1 MSTVSTTISLQ
12 IEQLLKVQDY
22 AKVHKLTRSRAMSY
36 LIKMGFVYIRIL
48 EEQRYEFEKARDPSA
63 KAVK

>member
-22 AKVHKLTRSRAMSY
+22 ARLHKLTRSRAMSY
-36 LIKMGFVYIRIL
+36 LIKMGFVYLQFL
-48 EEQRYEFEKARDPSA
+48 EEQRHDFEKALDSAA
-63 KAVK
+63 KAA